1 MLIRSKLS
9 FTDVERYCKALRV
22 AMVHSKTCTAHMHG
36 TTVVIRNVVNAT
48 FGGRII
54 NIAVLASHI

>member
-36 TTVVIRNVVNAT
+36 TTVVNNYNAT
-48 FGGRII
+48 FIGGRII
-54 NIAVLASHI
+54 NVAVLASHI